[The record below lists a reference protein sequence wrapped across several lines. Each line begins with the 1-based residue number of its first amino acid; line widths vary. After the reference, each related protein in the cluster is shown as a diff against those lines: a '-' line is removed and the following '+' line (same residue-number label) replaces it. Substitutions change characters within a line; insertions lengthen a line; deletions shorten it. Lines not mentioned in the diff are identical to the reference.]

1 MSDRQERQE
10 VAAEASRWVVRLNAG
25 RLSRADGAAFRRWL
39 KQSDLHRQEFTECAA
54 LWGLAGEICD
64 AYLPVRETEVS
75 FKAVIGAWFRAYPR
89 RAIGAAFAAVALLLL
104 VAAPFIGRLDIE
116 VKTTYATEVGEQRTV
131 RLSDGSQV
139 QLNTRSGVE
148 TAFAED
154 ERAVS
159 LLAGEAHFDVV
170 SNAERPFRVYAGG
183 SIVEAVGTTFVV
195 SVHQGPLEVT
205 VTEGTV
211 RVFSERNEAAPE
223 AADTLITAGQK
234 LTHAEAGVSV
244 QRMDEKDLVKELAW
258 QSGMLLF
265 DGDRLEDV
273 VAEFARY
280 TPVAFEI
287 ADADIRDTRIV
298 GYFDAG
304 DTDRFLSSLET
315 AFGITMNDS
324 LPGVVVLSKRQ
335 D

>member
-1 MSDRQERQE
+1 MSDRQERQT

-39 KQSDLHRQEFTECAA
+39 NQSDLHRQEFTECAA

-64 AYLPVRETEVS
+64 AYLPARETEVS
-75 FKAVIGAWFRAYPR
+75 FKAMVGAWFQANPR
-89 RAIGAAFAAVALLLL
+89 RAMAAAFAAVALLLL
-104 VAAPFIGRLDIE
+104 VAVPLLSRPGVETNLA
-116 VKTTYATEVGEQRTV
+116 YATAVGEQRTV

-139 QLNTRSGVE
+139 QLNTQSGIE
-148 TAFAED
+148 TAFAEN

-183 SIVEAVGTTFVV
+183 SIVEVVGTAFVV
-195 SVHQGPLEVT
+195 SVHQGPVEVT

-211 RVFSERNEAAPE
+211 KVFNERNEEAPE
-223 AADTLITAGQK
+223 AADTVITAGQK

-244 QRMDEKDLVKELAW
+244 ERMDEEELVKELAW

-280 TPVAFEI
+280 TPVTFEI

-304 DTDRFLSSLET
+304 DTKRFLSSLET
-315 AFGITMNDS
+315 AFGITVNDS
-324 LPGVVVLSKRQ
+324 LPGVVVLSKQ
-335 D
+335 PS